1 MNPKISWRSF
11 SARRNANLAQIID
24 DNGFTTLSEVEE
36 YLANYWVAAPTQEEY
51 DEALTR
57 TKKYSNVPESSAE
70 VVPDV
75 VQKPAVKSTSRRAT
89 KKTTS
94 TRSTTKKASENPDEL
109 WEDAQEGAYQT
120 KSTAAKKKA
129 STRKTSTRKTST
141 KKKSS

>member
-11 SARRNANLAQIID
+11 SARRKANLAQIID
-24 DNGFTTLSEVEE
+24 DNGLATLSEVEE

-57 TKKYSNVPESSAE
+57 TKKYTSVSTGVE
-70 VVPDV
+70 VTPDV

-120 KSTAAKKKA
+120 QSTAAKKKA